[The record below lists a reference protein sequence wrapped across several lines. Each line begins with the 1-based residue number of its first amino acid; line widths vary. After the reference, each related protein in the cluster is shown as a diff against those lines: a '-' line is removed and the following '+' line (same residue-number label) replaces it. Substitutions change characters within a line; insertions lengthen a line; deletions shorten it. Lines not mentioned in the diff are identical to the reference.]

1 MTFYTTGRQTAS
13 AGTEIT
19 TIAPAVD
26 GRIPILR
33 GLSYTAGSTA
43 HNAYVMSCR
52 GVTTV
57 AEFAAAGDT
66 TIELAKADPGRTT
79 AGEFETLAANDWI
92 AYETRY
98 GDIEIREVSS
108 ISGSIVTIAA
118 TTRMVDIGARVWAF
132 YQVGGLNSVQVPLA
146 ASTQVDF
153 DNLMI
158 QGGVNR
164 QQGKE
169 HVVTGVNMPLL
180 VVVDN
185 ATNAGVLNYA
195 SFEWVEG
202 SSEYY
207 S

>member
-1 MTFYTTGRQTAS
+1 MPYYVSGRQTAT

-19 TIAPAVD
+19 TVAPPLA
-26 GRIPILR
+26 GKIPVLR
-33 GLSYTAGSTA
+33 GVSYTADVTA
-43 HNAYVMSCR
+43 HNVYVMNAR

-57 AEFAAAGDT
+57 AEFADTGDT
-66 TIELAKADPGRTT
+66 TIELAKSDPGMTT
-79 AGEFETLAANDWI
+79 AGEFETLAANDFV

-98 GDIEIREVSS
+98 GDIEVRKISS
-108 ISGSIVTIAA
+108 ISGSVITVAA

-132 YQVGGLNSVQVPLA
+132 YEAGGLNSVQLPMK

-153 DNLMI
+153 DNLMC

-169 HVVTGVNMPLL
+169 HVVTGVGMPLL
-180 VVVDN
+180 VLADN
-185 ATNAGVLNYA
+185 ATNAGVLNWA
-195 SFEWVEG
+195 SFEWIDADN
-202 SSEYY
+202 EYY

>member
-1 MTFYTTGRQTAS
+1 MPYYTTGRQTAS

-19 TIAPAVD
+19 TIAPAVA
-26 GRIPILR
+26 GHIPVLR
-33 GLSYTAGSTA
+33 GLSYTAGATE

-66 TIELAKADPGRTT
+66 TIELAKADPGTTT
-79 AGEFETLAANDWI
+79 AGEFETLAASDWI

-108 ISGSIVTIAA
+108 ISGSVVTVAA

-132 YQVGGLNSVQVPLA
+132 YELGGLNSVQIPLK

-158 QGGVNR
+158 QGGVHR

-169 HVVTGVNMPLL
+169 HSKTGVNMPLL
-180 VVVDN
+180 VAVDN
-185 ATNAGVLNYA
+185 ATNAGVLNYT
-195 SFEWVEG
+195 SFEWIDA
-202 SSEYY
+202 SNEYY